1 MVSIDQI
8 ESGFSGTRNAAICG
22 ESEILYCMN
31 LDEVISTLRAE
42 RDRIDAALQALT
54 GEATTAI
61 APAKKKPGRPPKP
74 TTAPLAKKK
83 KRKLTPEGRAR
94 IAEAVRRRW
103 AAQKKA
109 GK

>member
-1 MVSIDQI
+1 MVSIEQI
-8 ESGFSGTRNAAICG
+8 ESCFSGTRNAAICA
-22 ESEILYCMN
+22 ESEILFNMN
-31 LDEVISTLRAE
+31 LDEVIATLRAE

-54 GEATTAI
+54 GVATPTI
-61 APAKKKPGRPPKP
+61 VSAKKKPGRPPKSTP
-74 TTAPLAKKK
+74 APVTKK
-83 KRKLTPEGRAR
+83 KRGLTPEGRAR